1 MIIDASKYKSKE
13 FEDIDVCIMGGG
25 VAGIVLATELSK
37 SNLKIVI
44 LESGAEQFDMEKQAL
59 YAAKLYPKNFP
70 DPTYSRL
77 RYLGGASNHWQN
89 NTAPLDPI
97 DFEKRSWIPNSGWPI
112 TYAELNA
119 FYPLAA
125 SYCGTHDDGYET
137 EHWSESLNRPNLVKN
152 SKTIETGISKFS
164 VPPTRF
170 FAEYGGVL
178 KKSQSVTIIENANV
192 VDVQYDKN
200 NETISNVTFESSPG
214 QSHRLH
220 AKKFVMCFGGIEN
233 ARMLLEFNDK
243 NEQSLGN
250 KYDNVGRYFME
261 HPVVRAANLLT
272 TESERFGLYQG
283 TMLEKR
289 FISGYFKLSDNA
301 IRDKKTCNLRMPLI
315 DASNYTLSDGISS
328 FHEMKQSF
336 SQTEIPDNFGSHLFN
351 MVSDLD
357 MVIEAVSRKAFDTP
371 MFDHADELGGF
382 EMQLMVEQSP
392 ERNNRITLSEEKDL
406 YGIRKINIEW
416 VLSETDKK
424 RMWKSLSITANEL
437 SRLGLGRLKLLKERE
452 DRIWG
457 DQLSFGNHH
466 MGTTRMS
473 DSSKHGVVD
482 KNLKVFGTEN
492 FYIGGCSVFPTGGH
506 VPPTLTLV
514 ALSVRLAEHLTE
526 ELKNA

>member
-1 MIIDASKYKSKE
+1 MIINASTYE
-13 FEDIDVCIMGGG
+13 FDNFDVCILGGG

-37 SNLKIVI
+37 TNVKVVV
-44 LESGAEQFDMEKQAL
+44 LESGGEQFDMAKQAL
-59 YAAKLYPKNFP
+59 YSANLYPKSFP

-97 DFEKRSWIPNSGWPI
+97 DFDVRSWIPNSGWPI
-112 TYAELNA
+112 TFDEINSY
-119 FYPLAA
+119 YPLAA
-125 SYCGTHDDGYET
+125 DYCGTSKDGYGT
-137 EHWSESLNRPNLVKN
+137 EQWSQSLNQSDLVNN
-152 SKTIETGISKFS
+152 SSILETGISKFA

-170 FAEYGGVL
+170 FAKYGDAL
-178 KKSQSVTIIENANV
+178 KKSKSATIIENANV
-192 VDVQYDKN
+192 VNVKYDKDSKAIT
-200 NETISNVTFESSPG
+200 EVYFESSPG
-214 QSHRLH
+214 KSHSIK
-220 AKKFVMCFGGIEN
+220 AKKFIMCFGGIEN

-243 NEQSLGN
+243 NNQALGN
-250 KYDNVGRYFME
+250 HHDNVGRYFME
-261 HPVVRAANLLT
+261 HPVVRAANLFT
-272 TESERFGLYQG
+272 TESEKFGLYQG
-283 TMLEKR
+283 TMLDQR
-289 FISGYFKLSDNA
+289 YVSGYFKLSEKTL
-301 IRDKKTCNLRMPLI
+301 RSKQTCNLRMPLI
-315 DASNYTLSDGISS
+315 NASNYALSDGISS

-336 SQTEIPDNFGSHLFN
+336 SQSEIPDHFGSHLIN
-351 MVSDLD
+351 MLGDLD
-357 MVIEAVSRKAFDTP
+357 MVIEAVSRKGFDTP

-392 ERNNRITLSEEKDL
+392 ERDNRITLSEEKDS

-424 RMWKSLSITANEL
+424 RMWKSLGITANEL

-492 FYIGGCSVFPTGGH
+492 FYISGCSVFPTGGH